1 VALSPSKTIEL
12 LSPTDKVID
21 ILLWQYKNS
30 TNLQEYIDAFAIELD
45 VLTQAIEDTLNLRYL
60 ADAYGFQLDV
70 VGQIVGVGRVFYG
83 AAPIGYFG
91 FYDDPQSKVPSIGDV
106 NNVSIGGIYKGSG
119 QLDSNDLVLDDTSYR
134 NIIYAKIIQNGT
146 NCRINHVITFIDYVV
161 GHEVDVEITEPAP
174 NHAYIRIHQELN
186 QLARVSLSLTMNM
199 VRPAGV
205 KFEVEDDYGIIDT
218 TPYTNAH
225 MSQYRRFY
233 DKS

>member
-1 VALSPSKTIEL
+1 MALSPSKTVGFNIPTEEIE
-12 LSPTDKVID
+12 DA
-21 ILLWQYKNS
+21 LLWQYKNS
-30 TNLQEYIDAFAIELD
+30 TNLKEYIDALVAELD
-45 VLTQAIEDTLNLRYL
+45 ALTKACEDTINYRYL
-60 ADAYGFQLDV
+60 ADAYGYQIDV
-70 VGQIVGVGRVFYG
+70 VGEIVGVGRVFYG

-146 NCRINHVITFIDYVV
+146 NCRIDHVIKFIYYVV
-161 GHEVDVEITEPAP
+161 GKEVDVEITEPTP
-174 NHAYIRIHQELN
+174 NNAYIRIHEELN
-186 QLARVSLSLTMNM
+186 QLARVSLALTMNM

-218 TPYTNAH
+218 TPYVNAH
-225 MSQYRRFY
+225 ISQYRRFY
-233 DKS
+233 D